1 MKQFKVYNTLS
12 MNLSNVFIGLTENHK
27 LGLAI
32 LIIVFLFC
40 MVVFAIIYGVLL
52 RKKNLMTEKKR
63 LDNSNIFCNCILNLR
78 TQTVKIIKLNNLD
91 DIQTIPFLDFLTNF
105 SVKEQNDLKL
115 WFESLVVEK
124 DPCENKKVFLAT
136 EVIYSTNKKNI
147 KYEKTTLTVNQ
158 IDRAANVI
166 YFIKEPQKYIP
177 CQIKNKKLIK
187 NKRNNEIFLN
197 YSQIKSLFESNELK
211 KGSCYFIKLISK
223 NDTFCSFNEKYIFYK
238 IMNNF
243 FKYYEESNIYV
254 LFNEENP
261 LDILIFDSKG
271 YT

>member
-12 MNLSNVFIGLTENHK
+12 MNLSNVFMGLAENHK

-63 LDNSNIFCNCILNLR
+63 LENSNIFCNCILNLR

-124 DPCENKKVFLAT
+124 DPSENKKVFLAT
-136 EVIYSTNKKNI
+136 EVIYSANKKNI
-147 KYEKTTLTVNQ
+147 KRL
-158 IDRAANVI
+158 
-166 YFIKEPQKYIP
+166 
-177 CQIKNKKLIK
+177 
-187 NKRNNEIFLN
+187 
-197 YSQIKSLFESNELK
+197 
-211 KGSCYFIKLISK
+211 
-223 NDTFCSFNEKYIFYK
+223 
-238 IMNNF
+238 
-243 FKYYEESNIYV
+243 
-254 LFNEENP
+254 
-261 LDILIFDSKG
+261 
-271 YT
+271 